1 MFTELPRVRGLLGKW
16 ASRLVASS
24 KNRRFTSC
32 AGSLKSVGLVA
43 VTGLVDAVNFA
54 IQPGSSTTGRYL
66 NRYVL
71 LTRDR
76 SAYVHRPAQLASS
89 MTIFRA
95 GHLPYLLSLSALEGE
110 RAIRI
115 E

>member
-1 MFTELPRVRGLLGKW
+1 MFTELPRVRGLLEKW
-16 ASRLVASS
+16 ASWLVASS

-32 AGSLKSVGLVA
+32 TGALKSVGSLA
-43 VTGLVDAVNFA
+43 IAGLVDAVNFA
-54 IQPGSSTTGRYL
+54 IEPGSSTTGRYL

-76 SAYVHRPAQLASS
+76 SAYAHSPVQLASS
-89 MTIFRA
+89 VTIFRA
-95 GHLPYLLSLSALEGE
+95 GHLLYLLSLSALEGG
-110 RAIRI
+110 RAFRI